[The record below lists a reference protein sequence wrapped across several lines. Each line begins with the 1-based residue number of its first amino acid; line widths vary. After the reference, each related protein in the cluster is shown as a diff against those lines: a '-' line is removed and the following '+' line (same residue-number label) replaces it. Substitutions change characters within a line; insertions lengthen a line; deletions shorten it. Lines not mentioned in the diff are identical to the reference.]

1 MAGFDV
7 SRIAQAFA
15 QGQQIKQQR
24 ERLELEKQDRDLD
37 LKERKEK
44 LRLEEL
50 AAKRKEI
57 MENMAL
63 NPHPQ
68 APEIQTSAPQTTTMP
83 FPGQAGEPQTSQFPD
98 RSTALPL
105 PPTTIPGV
113 HGPDTQIPRTSM
125 QQHLQQIEMQ
135 KQEAATA
142 KANEPFTLNQG
153 DMRFAGGQQIASN
166 PKPEAQPPTPAKGP
180 AIIEELK
187 TFFPNFDSLDEAG
200 KRQALTQYIA
210 AKTPPSRAQSGGAA
224 DEPLTAIIGPDGKA
238 VLVPRSQAAGKTPA
252 SSRDQGRQVTSGDSN
267 KIADYSTSLDDVAV
281 LSSVVTATGDTG
293 TLAKIQAKAPNWV
306 TEITGGWGAAAK
318 SRQAVIDRV
327 KQVIGKALEG
337 GVLRKE
343 DEYKYEKIL
352 PTIGDVK
359 SVVTSKLQGLE
370 SAIKQRRQTLVD
382 TLEDSGYDVSKHRA
396 RIDSPTPQAGGGGWK
411 VIGVK

>member
-15 QGQQIKQQR
+15 QGQQVKQQR
-24 ERLELEKQDRDLD
+24 ERLELEKQDRDFD
-37 LKERKEK
+37 LKQRKKK
-44 LRLEEL
+44 LEMEEL
-50 AAKRKEI
+50 EAKRNEVL
-57 MENMAL
+57 ENLKL
-63 NPHPQ
+63 NPNPQ

-113 HGPDTQIPRTSM
+113 HGPGMQVPRTSM
-125 QQHLQQIEMQ
+125 QQFLQQIETQ
-135 KQEAATA
+135 KQEAAQA

-153 DMRFAGGQQIASN
+153 DVRFAGSRQIASN
-166 PKPEAQPPTPAKGP
+166 PKPEAQQPTPAKGP

-187 TFFPNFDSLDEAG
+187 TFFPNFDQLDEAG

-210 AKTPPSRAQSGGAA
+210 AKTPPSRAQSGGA
-224 DEPLTAIIGPDGKA
+224 DEPLVAIIGPDGKA
-238 VLVPRSQAAGKTPA
+238 VLVPRSQATGKTPA

-359 SVVTSKLQGLE
+359 SVVTTKLQGLE
-370 SAIKQRRQTLVD
+370 AAIKQRRQTLVD
-382 TLEDSGYDVSKHRA
+382 TLEDSGYDVTKHRA
-396 RIDSPTPQAGGGGWK
+396 RIDSPAPQPASGGWK